1 MRQQLWLDRCGEGE
15 AVAQNLSDTTVQHL
29 TPTPEQIVIRCVLN
43 ESVLEAIATFR
54 RQSLDQQDVS
64 LCEPLKSC
72 LQWHVLHPGN
82 GANERVGEISSN
94 HRADLRDLA
103 RWAKSVEP
111 RRQGLLQCRRD
122 RMGATVLA
130 AL

>member
-1 MRQQLWLDRCGEGE
+1 M
-15 AVAQNLSDTTVQHL
+15 VAQNFSDMTVQHL
-29 TPTPEQIVIRCVLN
+29 TPAPEHILIRCVLN

-72 LQWHVLHPGN
+72 LQWRVLHPGN

-94 HRADLRDLA
+94 HRADLRHVA
-103 RWAKSVEP
+103 RRAEP
-111 RRQGLLQCRRD
+111 VKARHQRLLQRRRNRPD
-122 RMGATVLA
+122 A
-130 AL
+130 ALRAPL